1 MKKIVNYGRK
11 QCRFLIILHDKKH
24 YRNICICDKY
34 IASRS
39 PYKLSTS
46 KISIKPVFIVL
57 LFVLFFLLFFL
68 RFNSSSKASKNF
80 FRRGKEMDA
89 YIINVVSC
97 FSININ
103 HHIDIYVIQT
113 MKWIKIVYFNY
124 KCLCVAIVYV

>member
-1 MKKIVNYGRK
+1 MTQYY
-11 QCRFLIILHDKKH
+11 KH
-24 YRNICICDKY
+24 ICICDKY
-34 IASRS
+34 ITSRS

-68 RFNSSSKASKNF
+68 RLNSSLKASKNF
-80 FRRGKEMDA
+80 FRRGEGTDA

-113 MKWIKIVYFNY
+113 MKWIKIVYFIY
-124 KCLCVAIVYV
+124 KCLCAAIIYVWVSNWTLFPTLTFIE